1 MSLIVYFAALFI
13 LLAIISVYFLLFS
26 PYPLVLTRNIFKEQ
40 SPEND
45 LSPFGSEMG
54 SEMSS
59 EDGYDLR
66 EVSSDV
72 EMHPDDLA
80 DVDSDA
86 R

>member
-1 MSLIVYFAALFI
+1 MTRKFFI
-13 LLAIISVYFLLFS
+13 
-26 PYPLVLTRNIFKEQ
+26 EQ
-40 SPEND
+40 IPEND
-45 LSPFGSEMG
+45 LSPFGSELG
-54 SEMSS
+54 SVESD

>member
-1 MSLIVYFAALFI
+1 LVYFSFYVLIVGFERVI
-13 LLAIISVYFLLFS
+13 FL
-26 PYPLVLTRNIFKEQ
+26 EQ

-54 SEMSS
+54 SDD
-59 EDGYDLR
+59 EDDFDLR
-66 EVSSDV
+66 DVSSDV

-80 DVDSDA
+80 GVDSDA